1 MITMKDQRIIIKKV
15 KKHKSEGSHGGQ
27 WKVAYADF
35 VTAMMAFFLL
45 MWLLNMSSPEKRVRL
60 STYFKHFSIFT
71 KSGTSFMDKSS
82 EIFND
87 PGESAQKIPDELYG
101 EGYSTRLEN
110 MKNTLKQGIMEKLGD
125 IKDQVIV
132 DIVEGGVRIQMVDKD
147 GSLMFEL
154 GSAGLTPNAK
164 EVLSVI
170 AENIRS
176 LSNKVIIE
184 GHTDALTY
192 ARRDYSNWE
201 LSTERA
207 SSARKE
213 LEANGLDP
221 EQISR
226 VAGYA
231 ATDPII
237 KEDPANP
244 RNRRISI
251 ILLFPQGN
259 SNITDN
265 RR

>member
-1 MITMKDQRIIIKKV
+1 MKDQRIIIKKV
-15 KKHKSEGSHGGQ
+15 KKHKGEGSHGGQ

-45 MWLLNMSSPEKRVRL
+45 LWLLSMSSPEKRVRL
-60 STYFKHFSIFT
+60 SSYFKNFSIFT
-71 KSGTSFMDKSS
+71 ESGTSFMDKSS

-87 PGESAQKIPDELYG
+87 PGESAQKVNKELYG
-101 EGYSTRLEN
+101 DNYSARLEN

-147 GSLMFEL
+147 GSLMFKL
-154 GSAGLTPNAK
+154 GSSGLTPNAK
-164 EVLSVI
+164 KVLSVI
-170 AENIRS
+170 AENIRH

-213 LEANGLDP
+213 LEADGLDP

-237 KEDPANP
+237 KEDPTNP

-251 ILLFPQGN
+251 ILLFPRGN
-259 SNITDN
+259 KNITDD

>member
-1 MITMKDQRIIIKKV
+1 MKEQKTIIVKKV
-15 KKHKSEGSHGGQ
+15 KKREEGGSHGGQ

-45 MWLLNMSSPEKRVRL
+45 LWLLSMASPEKRIRL

-71 KSGTSFMDKSS
+71 KSGTSFMEKSS
-82 EIFND
+82 EMFNE
-87 PGESAQKIPDELYG
+87 PGEAAQKVPAELYG
-101 EGYSTRLEN
+101 SGYNTRLEDL
-110 MKNTLKQGIMEKLGD
+110 KDTLKQSIMDKLGD

-132 DIVEGGVRIQMVDKD
+132 DIIEGGVRVQMVDKD

-154 GSAGLTPNAK
+154 GSAELTLNAK
-164 EVLSVI
+164 NVLSI
-170 AENIRS
+170 ISENIRS
-176 LSNKVIIE
+176 LPNKVTIE

-192 ARRDYSNWE
+192 AGRDYSNWE

-213 LEANGLDP
+213 LEDNGLDP
-221 EQISR
+221 EHISR

-231 ATDPII
+231 ATDPFV
-237 KEDPANP
+237 KEDPNDP

-251 ILLFPQGN
+251 ILLFPKGN
-259 SNITDN
+259 NE
-265 RR
+265 